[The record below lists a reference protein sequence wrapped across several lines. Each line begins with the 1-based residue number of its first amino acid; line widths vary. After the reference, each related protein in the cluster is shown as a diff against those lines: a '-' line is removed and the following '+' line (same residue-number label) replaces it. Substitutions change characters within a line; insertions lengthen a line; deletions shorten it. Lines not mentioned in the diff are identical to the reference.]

1 MFLRCGGETDPFPLE
16 TDPFPLEM
24 TGKFLETTGKFL
36 EVDYLSL
43 VLGPPP
49 TRPNEKTL
57 YFILLW
63 SILQV
68 VS

>member
-24 TGKFLETTGKFL
+24 TGKVLETTGKFL
-36 EVDYLSL
+36 EIDYLSL

-49 TRPNEKTL
+49 TRRNENNPLL
-57 YFILLW
+57 YFTVEYTTG
-63 SILQV
+63 S
-68 VS
+68 